1 MNDELI
7 YQAKK
12 AIMDYYD
19 DTKFQLEIDCQEV
32 LERLEKN
39 QKDTTDVLKQFEDL
53 LKRNNDVYETVM
65 NQFNQFIE
73 NIEENLL
80 NQMSLNELM
89 DKFIQSTIY
98 INRKTFSTKK
108 WIRNREQRWDSEDG
122 VGVFVHFGLHL
133 TPNQLNF
140 IKVCMLRE
148 EFKKDIKLCLDEVIN
163 ILKNK

>member
-53 LKRNNDVYETVM
+53 IKRNNDVYETVM

-98 INRKTFSTKK
+98 INRKTYKNLGPIYEK
-108 WIRNREQRWDSEDG
+108 RWDSEDG
-122 VGVFVHFGLHL
+122 VGVFIHFGFHL
-133 TPNQLNF
+133 NSNQLNL
-140 IKVCMLRE
+140 IKLIMLRE
-148 EFKKDIKLCLDEVIN
+148 EVKKDIKLCLNEVN
-163 ILKNK
+163 IYIYK

>member
-1 MNDELI
+1 MSDELI

-98 INRKTFSTKK
+98 INRKTHITYTESTLFKP
-108 WIRNREQRWDSEDG
+108 RWDSEDG
-122 VGVFVHFGLHL
+122 VGVFIHFGFHL
-133 TPNQLNF
+133 NSNQLNL
-140 IKVCMLRE
+140 IKLIILRD
-148 EFKKDIKLCLDEVIN
+148 EFTKDIKLCLNEVNIYIN
-163 ILKNK
+163 K